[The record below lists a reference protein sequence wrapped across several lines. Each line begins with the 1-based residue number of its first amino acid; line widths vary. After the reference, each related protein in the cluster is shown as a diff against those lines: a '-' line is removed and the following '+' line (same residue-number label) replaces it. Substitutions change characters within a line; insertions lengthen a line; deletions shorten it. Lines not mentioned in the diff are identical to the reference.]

1 MKLTKKVSK
10 RLTSIGAKIA
20 AIVVMVNALSISVF
34 ADATEVQ
41 SKITNAANTIKGILT
56 GIVCVVAVCVSIF
69 IIIKRM
75 PDADNPQE
83 KHELYRGVGRVWG
96 LVALA
101 AACIWIIPWVYDL
114 FT

>member
-1 MKLTKKVSK
+1 MNKIFTKNKTKLSMFAATVILAFNQAATVYAVDGKDVQKKLTD
-10 RLTSIGAKIA
+10 A
-20 AIVVMVNALSISVF
+20 A
-34 ADATEVQ
+34 
-41 SKITNAANTIKGILT
+41 TIIQGILSGLVVLV
-56 GIVCVVAVCVSIF
+56 GICVSLF

-83 KHELYRGVGRVWG
+83 KQEVYRSVGRVWG

-101 AACIWIIPWVYDL
+101 AACIWVIPWVYNL

>member
-1 MKLTKKVSK
+1 MRLRKKVSRK
-10 RLTSIGAKIA
+10 VKGFAAKTAAVIVMFNSLSVSALAATDVEAKI
-20 AIVVMVNALSISVF
+20 
-34 ADATEVQ
+34 T
-41 SKITNAANTIKGILT
+41 TAANTIKGILT
-56 GIVCVVAVCVSIF
+56 GLVAIVAICVSLF

-83 KHELYRGVGRVWG
+83 KYELYRGVGRVWA

-101 AACIWIIPWVYDL
+101 AACIWIIPWVYSL

>member
-1 MKLTKKVSK
+1 MQIVLMEAF
-10 RLTSIGAKIA
+10 LIA
-20 AIVVMVNALSISVF
+20 LPVNATT
-34 ADATEVQ
+34 TENIKT
-41 SKITNAANTIKGILT
+41 KINQAASAIQGILT
-56 GIVCVVAVCVSIF
+56 GVVTIVGICVSLF
-69 IIIKRM
+69 VIIKKM

-101 AACIWIIPWVYDL
+101 AASIWIVPWVFSL

>member
-1 MKLTKKVSK
+1 MRLRKKVSK
-10 RLTSIGAKIA
+10 RVKRLAGKA
-20 AIVVMVNALSISVF
+20 AAVGVMFNALCVSAF
-34 ADATEVQ
+34 AASEVE
-41 SKITNAANTIKGILT
+41 SKITDAANTIKGILT
-56 GIVCVVAVCVSIF
+56 GVVCVVAICVSLF

-101 AACIWIIPWVYDL
+101 AACIWIIPWVYGL

>member
-1 MKLTKKVSK
+1 MRKMIERAKKMGTGIMLFLFSMQSMAITV
-10 RLTSIGAKIA
+10 LAADIDVEGKISTA
-20 AIVVMVNALSISVF
+20 A
-34 ADATEVQ
+34 D
-41 SKITNAANTIKGILT
+41 TIKGILT
-56 GIVCVVAVCVSIF
+56 GVVGVVGICVSLF

-75 PDADNPQE
+75 PDADNPHE

-101 AACIWIIPWVYDL
+101 AACIWVIPWVYNL

>member
-1 MKLTKKVSK
+1 MRLRKKVSK
-10 RLTSIGAKIA
+10 RVKRLAVRA
-20 AIVVMVNALSISVF
+20 AAVGVMFNALCVSAF
-34 ADATEVQ
+34 ADSEVE
-41 SKITNAANTIKGILT
+41 SKITDAANTIKGILT
-56 GIVCVVAVCVSIF
+56 GVVCVVAICVSLF

-101 AACIWIIPWVYDL
+101 AACIWIIPWVYGL